1 MENKEY
7 YSNNL
12 SIEDAKLAKDRLMTL
27 GLIAVGVSAIDR
39 VPRYP
44 DGNRENDAEHSF
56 HLALSATE
64 IAAEYYPELDAGL
77 ISQFSL
83 IHDLPEIYTGDV
95 CTYKISEEDRSSK
108 ESAEQIA
115 TERLLKELPVYTS
128 SLLMRYEEQLEPE
141 ARFVRLIDKL
151 MPSIM
156 NITAG
161 NACTHMEDFNIK
173 DLDSF
178 NKSLKNHHSRIRKMF
193 PEFPMVLTIL
203 DLLED
208 DLKAHFFKKDT

>member
-1 MENKEY
+1 M
-7 YSNNL
+7 SNNF
-12 SIEDAKLAKDRLMTL
+12 SIKDAKQTKDFLMTL
-27 GLIAVGVSAIDR
+27 GRIAEGISEINR
-39 VPRYP
+39 VPRYS

-64 IAAEYYPELDAGL
+64 VAAEYYPELDIGL
-77 ISQFSL
+77 VSQFSL
-83 IHDLPEIYTGDV
+83 VHDLPELYTGDV
-95 CTYKISEEDRSSK
+95 STYKISEKDRSSK
-108 ESAEQIA
+108 ESAEKIA

-128 SLLMRYEEQLEPE
+128 SLLRRYEKQLEPE

-151 MPSIM
+151 MPGVM
-156 NITAG
+156 NIMAG
-161 NACTHMEDFNIK
+161 DASTIKEDFDIK

-178 NKSLKNHHSRIRKMF
+178 NESLKISNARIHKMF

-208 DLKAHFFKKDT
+208 DLRAHFFGKKL